1 MMGMEDDDDE
11 SAAPVAKKL
20 DEVDQLMNKYD
31 DEEKHD
37 EYLKSPEYKA
47 EQDKKKMKEIEA
59 Q

>member
-1 MMGMEDDDDE
+1 MMGMRDDDDE

-37 EYLKSPEYKA
+37 EYLKSQEYKA